1 MKKAVVKRRKNRL
14 ATPTA
19 RKVEGRTKLALMEF
33 SPPHAPGGGP
43 ISYHKKVMLVSSF
56 TRKITI
62 SGVKSSLDTLYSA
75 VSAETLWRWEE
86 AFTLTVFHN
95 AVFIAK
101 LR

>member
-33 SPPHAPGGGP
+33 SPPHAPGGEP

-56 TRKITI
+56 TKQRLQYLWRKIFVRHLI
-62 SGVKSSLDTLYSA
+62 
-75 VSAETLWRWEE
+75 
-86 AFTLTVFHN
+86 
-95 AVFIAK
+95 
-101 LR
+101 